1 MMVRA
6 LDDSPLSRY
15 RRRVPLSAHDIRQAF
30 AALSA
35 ELDRRGEIA
44 QIALTGGAALVLLFN
59 ARESTK
65 DVDAYF
71 IQPDPPR
78 LREAA
83 VRVARDLDLP
93 EDWLNDAAKGYFVG
107 ISEGEVVYESPSL
120 LVRAVTLEQLLGM
133 KLAAWRDAVDRGD
146 ARLLLCNLEG
156 SAEEIWRR
164 VEPFVPRNQI
174 DKASY
179 AFDDLWEAIHGHS

>member
-1 MMVRA
+1 MPREPVRQV
-6 LDDSPLSRY
+6 LQDTLQKVG
-15 RRRVPLSAHDIRQAF
+15 VPSFVGDGSGRI
-30 AALSA
+30 
-35 ELDRRGEIA
+35 
-44 QIALTGGAALVLLFN
+44 V
-59 ARESTK
+59 
-65 DVDAYF
+65 
-71 IQPDPPR
+71 
-78 LREAA
+78 
-83 VRVARDLDLP
+83 
-93 EDWLNDAAKGYFVG
+93 WLNDAAKGYFVG